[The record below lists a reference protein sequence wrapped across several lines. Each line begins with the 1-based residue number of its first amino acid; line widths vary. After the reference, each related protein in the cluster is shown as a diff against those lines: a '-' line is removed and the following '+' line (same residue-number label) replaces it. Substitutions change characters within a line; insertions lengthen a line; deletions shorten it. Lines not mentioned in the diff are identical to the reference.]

1 MSEILEIIEKM
12 KLATDDELC
21 ELELDLFGLIYDNKE
36 ASGIIEC
43 FLTLSNWVGFS
54 LRDGVWTFYEYT
66 NDETIEN
73 VRAFIETKNWNE
85 LSDMYKLG
93 MHDYHNEKYFEN
105 YDYPE
110 EWIEE
115 AEIIDNWIF
124 ENETNIYR
132 FLKELVLENEAYILH
147 EL

>member
-21 ELELDLFGLIYDNKE
+21 ELELDLFALIYDKKDT
-36 ASGIIEC
+36 ADIIEC

-66 NDETIEN
+66 NDESIEK
-73 VRAFIETKNWNE
+73 VKAFLETKSWNE
-85 LSDMYKLG
+85 LTDMYKLG
-93 MHDYHNEKYFEN
+93 MHDYHNEKYLEN
-105 YDYPE
+105 YDYPD

-115 AEIIDNWIF
+115 SEIIDNWIF
-124 ENETNIYR
+124 ENETSIYR
-132 FLKELVLENEAYILH
+132 FLKELVLENEACFL
-147 EL
+147 L

>member
-1 MSEILEIIEKM
+1 MSEIRKIIEKM

-21 ELELDLFGLIYDNKE
+21 ERELDLFALIYDKKD
-36 ASGIIEC
+36 AGGMIEC

-73 VRAFIETKNWNE
+73 VKVFIETKNWNK
-85 LSDMYKLG
+85 LSDMFQLG
-93 MHDYHNEKYFEN
+93 IHDYHNEKYLEN

-115 AEIIDNWIF
+115 
-124 ENETNIYR
+124 
-132 FLKELVLENEAYILH
+132 
-147 EL
+147 